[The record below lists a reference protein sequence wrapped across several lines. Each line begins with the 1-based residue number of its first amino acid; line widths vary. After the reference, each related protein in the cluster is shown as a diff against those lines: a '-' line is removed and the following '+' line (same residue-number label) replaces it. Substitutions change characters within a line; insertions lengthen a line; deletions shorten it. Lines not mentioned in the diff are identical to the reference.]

1 MDTDARR
8 LIRNFLIEVV
18 LYGILVAIYFVL
30 VLRTIGDWLTA
41 LYYENLT
48 LYAFVALALIVT
60 QAVVLEMVTTFLIE
74 RLGLERLE

>member
-8 LIRNFLIEVV
+8 LIRNFLIELI
-18 LYGILVAIYFVL
+18 LYALLVAIYFVL
-30 VLRTIGDWLTA
+30 VLSTIGDWLTE
-41 LYYENLT
+41 LYYENLN

>member
-8 LIRNFLIEVV
+8 LIRNFLIELV

-30 VLRTIGDWLTA
+30 VLRTIGGWLTA